1 MNNNTKNRNY
11 GYLCGIIM
19 TVLVIFITA
28 LIIFLSWNEISAQMS
43 SIFARNGFWS
53 ITKGMFSFLGNISSK
68 LKFGMGMETLM
79 YLDLFCLGGAILGF
93 LQGVL
98 FKK

>member
-1 MNNNTKNRNY
+1 MNNNTKKRNY

-28 LIIFLSWNEISAQMS
+28 LIIFLSWNEISAQIN
-43 SIFARNGFWS
+43 SIFARNGFWR